1 MSQEANTQAKQPECL
16 PECLP
21 EVLPEVLKESLQD
34 VMKDL
39 EQKVNPKSVAE
50 GINIL
55 TTIEKTNDQSILLNP
70 MQDGANEFKKRVGR
84 NMTYSEMR
92 EMWG

>member
-1 MSQEANTQAKQPECL
+1 MSQEANTQLNQPQVIQATEQSQ
-16 PECLP
+16 
-21 EVLPEVLKESLQD
+21 VLKETLQD

-55 TTIEKTNDQSILLNP
+55 TTIEKTNDPSILLKP

>member
-1 MSQEANTQAKQPECL
+1 MSQDANTQSNQPDI
-16 PECLP
+16 
-21 EVLPEVLKESLQD
+21 LKETLQD

-39 EQKVNPKSVAE
+39 EQKINPKSVIE

-55 TTIEKTNDQSILLNP
+55 TTIEKTNYQSILLKP

-84 NMTYSEMR
+84 NMTYSEMI

>member
-1 MSQEANTQAKQPECL
+1 MSQQANPQQANSQQANPQANLQANSVET
-16 PECLP
+16 
-21 EVLPEVLKESLQD
+21 LQD

-50 GINIL
+50 GLTIL
-55 TTIEKTNDQSILLNP
+55 TTIDKTNDPSILLKP

>member
-1 MSQEANTQAKQPECL
+1 MSQKANTQANKSQ
-16 PECLP
+16 
-21 EVLPEVLKESLQD
+21 VLKETLQD
-34 VMKDL
+34 VMTDL

-55 TTIEKTNDQSILLNP
+55 TTIEKTNDQSILLKP
-70 MQDGANEFKKRVGR
+70 MQDGANEFKQRVGR

>member
-1 MSQEANTQAKQPECL
+1 MSQETKQSETL
-16 PECLP
+16 PQ
-21 EVLPEVLKESLQD
+21 VLPETLQD

-39 EQKVNPKSVAE
+39 EQKVNPKSAAE

-55 TTIEKTNDQSILLNP
+55 TTINKTNDQSILLKP
-70 MQDGANEFKKRVGR
+70 MQEGANEFKKRVGR

>member
-1 MSQEANTQAKQPECL
+1 MSQEANNKSDQEAKQSP
-16 PECLP
+16 
-21 EVLPEVLKESLQD
+21 VLKESLPLETLQD

-39 EQKVNPKSVAE
+39 EQKVNPKSVSE

-55 TTIEKTNDQSILLNP
+55 TNINKTNDQSMLLKP
-70 MQDGANEFKKRVGR
+70 MQDGANEFKQRVGR

>member
-1 MSQEANTQAKQPECL
+1 MSQEANTQLNQPQFIQATEQSQ
-16 PECLP
+16 
-21 EVLPEVLKESLQD
+21 VLKETLQD

-39 EQKVNPKSVAE
+39 EQKVNPKSAVE

-55 TTIEKTNDQSILLNP
+55 TTINKTNDQSILLKP

>member
-1 MSQEANTQAKQPECL
+1 MSQEANTQLNQPQVIQATEQSQ
-16 PECLP
+16 
-21 EVLPEVLKESLQD
+21 VLKETLQD

-55 TTIEKTNDQSILLNP
+55 TTIEKTNDQSILLKP

>member
-1 MSQEANTQAKQPECL
+1 MSQTANTQLQVLQATEQL
-16 PECLP
+16 Q
-21 EVLPEVLKESLQD
+21 VLPETLQD

-55 TTIEKTNDQSILLNP
+55 TTIDKTNDQSILLKP

>member
-1 MSQEANTQAKQPECL
+1 
-16 PECLP
+16 
-21 EVLPEVLKESLQD
+21 
-34 VMKDL
+34 
-39 EQKVNPKSVAE
+39 
-50 GINIL
+50 
-55 TTIEKTNDQSILLNP
+55 

>member
-1 MSQEANTQAKQPECL
+1 MSQEAKQSETLPQVLHETEQSQGL
-16 PECLP
+16 PET
-21 EVLPEVLKESLQD
+21 LQD

-55 TTIEKTNDQSILLNP
+55 TTINKTNDQSILLKP

>member
-1 MSQEANTQAKQPECL
+1 MSQDANTQAIQPD
-16 PECLP
+16 
-21 EVLPEVLKESLQD
+21 VLKDTLQD

-39 EQKVNPKSVAE
+39 EQKINPKSVIE

-55 TTIEKTNDQSILLNP
+55 TTIEKTNDQSILLKP